1 MPKRSHESILFFHTV
16 LLFMDDLRALAE
28 QFRIPLP
35 AAQRLAAAVA
45 ERCALVANRFEP
57 AGDLVDL
64 GIVEAIGAE
73 IGAAILAEFPEPE
86 PSAAVDPSRLGI
98 GGPRRP

>member
-1 MPKRSHESILFFHTV
+1 
-16 LLFMDDLRALAE
+16 MDDLRTLAE

-57 AGDLVDL
+57 GSDVVDL

-73 IGAAILAEFPEPE
+73 IGAAILAEFPEPD
-86 PSAAVDPSRLGI
+86 PPAAFDPSRLGI

>member
-1 MPKRSHESILFFHTV
+1 MKAYCTCIQCSS
-16 LLFMDDLRALAE
+16 MDDLRTLAE

-57 AGDLVDL
+57 DSDVVDL

-73 IGAAILAEFPEPE
+73 IGAAILAEFPEPD
-86 PSAAVDPSRLGI
+86 PPAAVDPSRLGI

>member
-1 MPKRSHESILFFHTV
+1 MNDIRS
-16 LLFMDDLRALAE
+16 LAE
-28 QFRIPLP
+28 QLCIPLP

-57 AGDLVDL
+57 ASDLVDL

-73 IGAAILAEFPEPE
+73 IGAAILAEFPEPD
-86 PSAAVDPSRLGI
+86 PPRTSDPSRLGI
-98 GGPRRP
+98 GGPRRPS